1 MSIPIQA
8 CPVTLQPWQGYYNG
22 WLFGSGTPY
31 NILEVSKGFDMVA
44 LGSQDSQYPRQTG
57 EIIGLDVAKGR
68 DLDLHFWV
76 APVGQNPAPGGL
88 MKIMEQAVRVG
99 GYVEE
104 PLWLYIPPWPILAF
118 MVRARKRSFPL
129 DVNFSTAGLIKPS
142 LSFHAT
148 DPIGYANLKTA
159 DLTAPTA
166 NLLTGEDATFVGG
179 VGSWTGTNVTL
190 SNTTSETLGNSSSL
204 EIVPVTNADPASIS
218 TAQGTSSAYQVSGL
232 AGQQVTVMGSMRS
245 EGPSFPPATL
255 AAPTVTTE
263 GTTGS
268 TTYDYS
274 FSASILGTIEASST
288 GSTTTGNAT
297 LSSTD
302 YNLVA
307 WTAVPLP
314 AGSSGN
320 LVYDSYLSQAIATV
334 GPTWDTTGLNI
345 GTVAGDWDSLNPG
358 TDSAEWVNY
367 GSGANPGYNGG
378 PLTQLID
385 VVPGSTITVAGIITV
400 PSGTGSPP
408 NFYGISICSTSS
420 TPTSLNN
427 LQAATAS
434 SVGTNSVSASYTVPS
449 GTTQVRI
456 MAYNFNSS
464 IPSGSSVS
472 WSYISLI
479 EGPAPA
485 NQVFDSNLSQALA
498 ANNPTWS
505 TSSVTIGTAD
515 GDFNVQN
522 AGTDQ
527 AEWVI
532 YGTGASV
539 GRQTVDTLTIAATS
553 SATYTAAGVADAT
566 NATAGSLILYVYD
579 QAGNFLGSLTQ
590 PAGANGLVSA
600 TVTALSTSTGVVLE
614 VGTGG
619 MTVAA
624 GATVSWS
631 EIQLTQTSSVQ
642 PYEPGIEP
650 QAGPLWTYDVYR
662 ANALIG
668 STTALAFEDTGQT
681 AGPTGGTSTF
691 QLGVE
696 FYDLAGNSLSTV
708 QSPVFSDSQGFW
720 SFVSFGT
727 NVPSTAA
734 TLAVNVTTDA
744 LNGTH
749 YLSDVGVFAMSPS
762 ANLAPDTSTLN
773 TWTLSSG
780 FGIAASALGG
790 NEITFD
796 GSGSSSSSSQA
807 LYLEAQKEYVISSY
821 LDASNATA
829 GSISM
834 EIAGYSTSQ
843 NFGNTG
849 TVSATFTA
857 TNTGMYQVIYN
868 TSSLTVGSGLKV
880 SFAQPQVEVG
890 STPSTYTPGQNWFLG
905 AGTGGLIYPVTYPVV
920 YQTQSKKFVA
930 QNNGNWP
937 VYPRV
942 TMTGPLNLP
951 TLTVGSQ
958 SFALDNNQNPTIPE
972 GYQVVIDMQTHAVIY
987 SAIGQTEG
995 TNYLSW
1001 VTNSS
1006 NWLTIPVGG
1015 ADVEFASGAQDTG
1028 SCIFES
1034 ADGWFM

>member
-1 MSIPIQA
+1 MSIPTQA

-88 MKIMEQAVRVG
+88 LKIMEEAVRVQ

-129 DVNFSTAGLIKPS
+129 DLNFSTAGLIKPS

-148 DPIGYANLKTA
+148 DPIGYANLKTS

-166 NLLTGEDATFVGG
+166 NLLTGEDATFIGG
-179 VGSWTGTNVTL
+179 VGSWTGSNVTL
-190 SNTTSETLGNSSSL
+190 SNTTSETLGTSSSL

-218 TAQGTSSAYQVSGL
+218 TAQGTSSQYQVSGL
-232 AGQQVTVMGSMRS
+232 AGQEITVMASMRS
-245 EGPSFPPATL
+245 A
-255 AAPTVTTE
+255 
-263 GTTGS
+263 
-268 TTYDYS
+268 
-274 FSASILGTIEASST
+274 
-288 GSTTTGNAT
+288 
-297 LSSTD
+297 
-302 YNLVA
+302 
-307 WTAVPLP
+307 
-314 AGSSGN
+314 
-320 LVYDSYLSQAIATV
+320 
-334 GPTWDTTGLNI
+334 
-345 GTVAGDWDSLNPG
+345 VAG
-358 TDSAEWVNY
+358 TFA
-367 GSGANPGYNGG
+367 
-378 PLTQLID
+378 
-385 VVPGSTITVAGIITV
+385 
-400 PSGTGSPP
+400 
-408 NFYGISICSTSS
+408 
-420 TPTSLNN
+420 
-427 LQAATAS
+427 
-434 SVGTNSVSASYTVPS
+434 
-449 GTTQVRI
+449 
-456 MAYNFNSS
+456 
-464 IPSGSSVS
+464 
-472 WSYISLI
+472 
-479 EGPAPA
+479 
-485 NQVFDSNLSQALA
+485 
-498 ANNPTWS
+498 
-505 TSSVTIGTAD
+505 
-515 GDFNVQN
+515 
-522 AGTDQ
+522 
-527 AEWVI
+527 
-532 YGTGASV
+532 
-539 GRQTVDTLTIAATS
+539 
-553 SATYTAAGVADAT
+553 
-566 NATAGSLILYVYD
+566 
-579 QAGNFLGSLTQ
+579 
-590 PAGANGLVSA
+590 
-600 TVTALSTSTGVVLE
+600 
-614 VGTGG
+614 
-619 MTVAA
+619 
-624 GATVSWS
+624 
-631 EIQLTQTSSVQ
+631 
-642 PYEPGIEP
+642 
-650 QAGPLWTYDVYR
+650 
-662 ANALIG
+662 
-668 STTALAFEDTGQT
+668 
-681 AGPTGGTSTF
+681 F

-696 FYDLAGNSLSTV
+696 FYDLAGNSLSNV
-708 QSPVFSDSQGFW
+708 QSPVFADSPGFW
-720 SFVSFGT
+720 SLISFGT
-727 NVPSTAA
+727 NVPATAA

-762 ANLAPDTSTLN
+762 ANLAADTSTLS
-773 TWTLSSG
+773 TWTLGSG
-780 FGIAASALGG
+780 FGIAASPLGG

-807 LYLEAQKEYVISSY
+807 IYLKAQTQYVISSY

-834 EIAGYSTSQ
+834 EVAGYSATQ
-843 NFGNTG
+843 DFANTG

-857 TNTGMYQVIYN
+857 TNTGMYQITYN
-868 TSSLTVGSGLKV
+868 TSGLTVGSGLAV

-890 STPSTYTPGQNWFLG
+890 ATPSNYVPGQNWFLG

-972 GYQVVIDMQTHAVIY
+972 GYQVAIDMQTHAVIY
-987 SAIGQTEG
+987 SAVGQTEG

-1006 NWLTIPVGG
+1006 DWLTIPVGG

>member
-1 MSIPIQA
+1 MSIPTQA

-22 WLFGSGTPY
+22 WLFGSGTSYPM
-31 NILEVSKGFDMVA
+31 LEITKGFDMVP

-88 MKIMEQAVRVG
+88 LKIMEQAVRVQ
-99 GYVEE
+99 GYVED

-118 MVRARKRSFPL
+118 MVRARKRSFPIDL
-129 DVNFSTAGLIKPS
+129 NFSTAGLVKPS

-190 SNTTSETLGNSSSL
+190 TSTNSVTLGTSNALS
-204 EIVPVTNADPASIS
+204 IAPVTNAEAASIS
-218 TAQGTSSAYQVSGL
+218 TAQGKSSAYQVSGL
-232 AGQQVTVMGSMRS
+232 AGQEITVMASMRS
-245 EGPSFPPATL
+245 AGPAIPPATL
-255 AAPTVTTE
+255 SAPTVTPE

-268 TTYDYS
+268 TVYDYS
-274 FSASILGTIEASST
+274 FAADVLGTIEASSI
-288 GSTTTGNAT
+288 GSTSTGNAT

-302 YNLVA
+302 YNLIA
-307 WTAVPLP
+307 WAAVPLP

-320 LVYDSYLSQAIATV
+320 LVYDSNLAQAIAAN
-334 GPTWDTTGLNI
+334 GPTWSFG
-345 GTVAGDWDSLNPG
+345 
-358 TDSAEWVNY
+358 
-367 GSGANPGYNGG
+367 GA
-378 PLTQLID
+378 
-385 VVPGSTITVAGIITV
+385 S
-400 PSGTGSPP
+400 
-408 NFYGISICSTSS
+408 
-420 TPTSLNN
+420 
-427 LQAATAS
+427 
-434 SVGTNSVSASYTVPS
+434 
-449 GTTQVRI
+449 
-456 MAYNFNSS
+456 
-464 IPSGSSVS
+464 
-472 WSYISLI
+472 
-479 EGPAPA
+479 
-485 NQVFDSNLSQALA
+485 
-498 ANNPTWS
+498 
-505 TSSVTIGTAD
+505 IGTAN
-515 GDFNVQN
+515 GDWNVLSG
-522 AGTDQ
+522 GTSSAQ
-527 AEWVI
+527 VVM
-532 YGTGASV
+532 YGTGAAFA
-539 GRQTVDTLTIAATS
+539 DATAVS
-553 SATYTAAGVADAT
+553 QVMNLVSGATYTLAGILDAT
-566 NATAGSLILYVYD
+566 NATAGSIYLRLYSPSAGLLATVA
-579 QAGNFLGSLTQ
+579 QASGSSGAATVEYT
-590 PAGANGLVSA
+590 AGSSLSDAVIHLFNGGA
-600 TVTALSTSTGVVLE
+600 TVTAGE
-614 VGTGG
+614 
-619 MTVAA
+619 
-624 GATVSWS
+624 TVSWS
-631 EIQLTQTSSVQ
+631 QIQLTQTSTVQ
-642 PYEPGIEP
+642 PYEP
-650 QAGPLWTYDVYR
+650 GPLWTYDVYR

-681 AGPTGGTSTF
+681 AGPVGGTFAF

-708 QSPVFSDSQGFW
+708 QSPVFADAQGFW
-720 SFVSFGT
+720 SLISFGT

-762 ANLAPDTSTLN
+762 ANLAPDTELLST
-773 TWTLSSG
+773 WMLSSG
-780 FGIAASALGG
+780 FGIAASPLGG

-807 LYLEAQKEYVISSY
+807 IYLQAQTEYVISSY

-834 EIAGYSTSQ
+834 EVAGYSAVQ
-843 NFGNTG
+843 NYANTG

-857 TNTGMYQVIYN
+857 TNTGMYQVVYN
-868 TSSLTVGSGLKV
+868 TSGLTVGSGLAV
-880 SFAQPQVEVG
+880 TFAQPQVEVG
-890 STPSTYTPGQNWFLG
+890 PTPSTYTPGQNWFLG

-951 TLTVGSQ
+951 TLTVGAL
-958 SFALDNNQNPTIPE
+958 SFALENNQTPTIPE
-972 GYQVVIDMQTHAVIY
+972 GYQVRIDMQTHAVIY
-987 SAIGQTEG
+987 SAVGQTEG

-1006 NWLTIPVGG
+1006 QWLTIPVGG
-1015 ADVEFASGAQDTG
+1015 ATVEFASGAQDTG
-1028 SCIFES
+1028 ACIFES